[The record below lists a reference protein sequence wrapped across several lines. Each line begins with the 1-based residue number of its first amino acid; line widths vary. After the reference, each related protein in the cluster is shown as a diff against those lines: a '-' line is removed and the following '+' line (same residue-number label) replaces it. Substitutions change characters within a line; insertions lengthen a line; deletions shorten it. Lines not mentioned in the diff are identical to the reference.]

1 MIDDI
6 IMFYTQLP
14 LFGKIIIILILIG
27 SGFSLLKNLVK
38 LAIMLVILAILVS
51 IFFKILGL

>member
-6 IMFYTQLP
+6 VMFYTQLP
-14 LFGKIIIILILIG
+14 LFGKVLIILILLG

-38 LAIMLVILAILVS
+38 LAIMLVLLAILVLL
-51 IFFKILGL
+51 FFKILNL

>member
-6 IMFYTQLP
+6 VMFYTQLP

-51 IFFKILGL
+51 LLFKILDI

>member
-14 LFGKIIIILILIG
+14 LFGKVIIILLLLG

-38 LAIMLVILAILVS
+38 LAILLVIFAILVLL
-51 IFFKILGL
+51 FFKILDM